1 MPETVFV
8 TLLWNGQEA
17 DMELPARVPLKGFA
31 EPLKQALCL
40 CFPGFSPGG
49 RQLRLKTRDGFLS
62 GDGTLE
68 DYSVF
73 DGEILELELTV

>member
-1 MPETVFV
+1 MPETVIV

-49 RQLRLKTRDGFLS
+49 ETAAAEDQGRLSFRGWHPGGLQCF
-62 GDGTLE
+62 
-68 DYSVF
+68 
-73 DGEILELELTV
+73 